1 MKDGQKTWTFPR
13 RFPHPIEFD
22 FSKELHQSFL
32 ISTINLLQSFLTE
45 DFNEITSKEISSI
58 IPKLDPSN
66 SLSYL
71 SVFSSEIDSKKDIKS
86 LLKELPSLKTITPK
100 QFSKD
105 EELDI
110 EFVYSAAN
118 LTSSNYEIPL
128 TDKEEVHQIAGNVIP
143 AVITSTSLACGLV
156 CMEYVKY
163 LYCKGGTTYLRN
175 STCLMDSG
183 CYYQLDYL
191 YEMRYLGESYYKPL
205 GKLHIE
211 EEEGKRRSEWDK
223 IVIEGPLLICELI
236 RLVEEKFQINLQRV
250 FIDRKKV
257 YDAEAFEEIE
267 VLETDSVMYKIYLK
281 EKKNR
286 DAVLKEMEGVMKLH
300 VEEVYENR
308 LKEGN
313 LLLKIKGTQKN
324 GLKLKNFFYLMKK
337 I

>member
-32 ISTINLLQSFLTE
+32 ISTINLLQSLLFE
-45 DFNEITSKEISSI
+45 EFNEITSKDISTI
-58 IPKLDPSN
+58 IPKLDSSN
-66 SLSYL
+66 SLSFL
-71 SVFSSEIDSKKDIKS
+71 SAFSSEIDSKKGI
-86 LLKELPSLKTITPK
+86 KELPSIKTITPK
-100 QFSKD
+100 EFSKD

-110 EFVYSAAN
+110 EFVYSATN

-175 STCLMDSG
+175 STSLMDSA

-191 YEMRYLGESYYKPL
+191 YDMRFLGESYYKPL

-211 EEEGKRRSEWDK
+211 EEESKRRTEWDK
-223 IVIEGPLLICELI
+223 IVIEGPLLICDLI
-236 RLVEEKFQINLQRV
+236 KFVEEKFQINLQRV

-267 VLETDSVMYKIYLK
+267 VPETDSIMYKIYLK
-281 EKKNR
+281 EKKIR
-286 DAVLKEMEGVMKLH
+286 DAILKEMEGAMKLH

-308 LKEGN
+308 IKEGN